1 MRSLF
6 ITAAVVTAA
15 IALAGCPNK
24 RREPVPGPQ
33 SPAAHSV
40 PASSDERD
48 DDSRR
53 DTSTGGHRASEIS
66 WFQGTLE
73 EAFSRTSCHEPRA
86 LFRY

>member
-1 MRSLF
+1 MARGACHEVAFHHGCGRYCCDRARWLPEQ
-6 ITAAVVTAA
+6 AAGA
-15 IALAGCPNK
+15 
-24 RREPVPGPQ
+24 
-33 SPAAHSV
+33 PAAHSV

-73 EAFSRTSCHEPRA
+73 EAFSRTRCSERRA